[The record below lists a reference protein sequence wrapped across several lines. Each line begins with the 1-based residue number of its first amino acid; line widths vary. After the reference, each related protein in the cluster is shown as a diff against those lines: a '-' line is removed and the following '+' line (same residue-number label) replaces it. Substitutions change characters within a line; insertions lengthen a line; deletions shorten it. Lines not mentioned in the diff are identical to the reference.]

1 MSAKKTGR
9 KPLPQAL
16 PRIEVIHDIDESQ
29 KQCACGCQLTRI
41 GQEVCEK
48 LDIIPAKMQVIRH
61 IRYKY
66 ACKGCEGVHSD
77 GPTVLI
83 AAAPVQLIPKSIATP
98 GLLAHIMTAKFEDAV
113 PFCRQTKQFDRIGI
127 ELSRVTLSNMTV
139 QAAQKALLLVE
150 LMIQSIREGPIV
162 NIDETTTQV
171 LREPGRKDT
180 QKSYM
185 WIFRG
190 GDPQRPVLCY
200 QYHTTRSGAHAQD
213 FLGPHYKG
221 YVQTDGF
228 SGYDALGRQ
237 DGITLMG
244 CWAHVRRK
252 FYDVTIAADKKG
264 PRKPLAADQALEF
277 IAELYR
283 IEKVAKEFSIQQRCE
298 YRQQHAKPVI
308 HRFKQWL
315 DEKSQLSA
323 PSGLL
328 GKAINYTLNQWP
340 KLLVYL
346 EDGRLRPDNNLAEN
360 AIRPFVVGRKNWLFS
375 GSPKGARASALIYSL
390 IETAKANG
398 LKPYDYLRYLFEKL
412 PLAVTEDDHRRL
424 LPPFINPD
432 DLKS

>member
-1 MSAKKTGR
+1 MNLDIKNLPDNPDQLKEIIISLNADFQKKILSLEEMIRFLRNEIFGRKSEKRPVQSQPFQFPLFNEAESFAQDPEKTLEPDPSIPVASHERKKTGR

-162 NIDETTTQV
+162 NIVSVKLTPSSQGSEIV
-171 LREPGRKDT
+171 RF
-180 QKSYM
+180 
-185 WIFRG
+185 FRG
-190 GDPQRPVLCY
+190 SQERICN
-200 QYHTTRSGAHAQD
+200 HRRSHGFIELSGPTYRAKTPALARAH
-213 FLGPHYKG
+213 
-221 YVQTDGF
+221 
-228 SGYDALGRQ
+228 
-237 DGITLMG
+237 
-244 CWAHVRRK
+244 C
-252 FYDVTIAADKKG
+252 
-264 PRKPLAADQALEF
+264 PLATKWA
-277 IAELYR
+277 
-283 IEKVAKEFSIQQRCE
+283 
-298 YRQQHAKPVI
+298 
-308 HRFKQWL
+308 
-315 DEKSQLSA
+315 
-323 PSGLL
+323 
-328 GKAINYTLNQWP
+328 
-340 KLLVYL
+340 
-346 EDGRLRPDNNLAEN
+346 
-360 AIRPFVVGRKNWLFS
+360 
-375 GSPKGARASALIYSL
+375 
-390 IETAKANG
+390 
-398 LKPYDYLRYLFEKL
+398 
-412 PLAVTEDDHRRL
+412 
-424 LPPFINPD
+424 
-432 DLKS
+432 